1 MSHPKNRLREL
12 RNSRNMSGVDVAE
25 AINITPQYYYEL
37 EKGEKRLNEDLLRK
51 LAEFFKCSI
60 DYLLNHNNDRDQVH
74 TQAAHGLEDAPL
86 TEKDFDY
93 IEKLLKKAREEFKR
107 DKEL

>member
-1 MSHPKNRLREL
+1 MKALREKKGL
-12 RNSRNMSGVDVAE
+12 TQKQLGKMVNLSQQTIGHYEVGRAKPDFETLQRFAE
-25 AINITPQYYYEL
+25 I
-37 EKGEKRLNEDLLRK
+37 
-51 LAEFFKCSI
+51 FHCSI